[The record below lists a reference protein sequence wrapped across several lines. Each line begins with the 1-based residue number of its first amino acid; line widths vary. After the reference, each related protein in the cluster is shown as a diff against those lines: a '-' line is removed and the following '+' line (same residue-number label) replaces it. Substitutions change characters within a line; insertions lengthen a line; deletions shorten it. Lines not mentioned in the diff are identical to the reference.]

1 MTSDSLTA
9 LRDDVRLLGNLLGET
24 LRRQEGEQL
33 YETVERVRALSKSGR
48 AGNARDFDE
57 LERVLR
63 GLPLDQAL
71 TVARA
76 FAHFLTLAN
85 IAEQHHRLRRR
96 REHQRE
102 PGAAPQ
108 QASFEDSFARLR
120 AAGVTP
126 AQLHEQVSALRIEL
140 VLTAHPTEVTRR
152 TMRQKARSIAELL
165 ERMDHP
171 DLTPAER
178 AEALAALRGEITAA
192 WKTDEAR
199 AGQLTP
205 IDEVK
210 GGLVVIEQ
218 SLWDAVPQ

>member
-1 MTSDSLTA
+1 MPSDSLSP

-24 LRRQEGEQL
+24 LRQQEGERL
-33 YETVERVRALSKSGR
+33 FEAVERVRALSKSGR
-48 AGNARDFDE
+48 AGNAADFDE

-63 GLPLDQAL
+63 ALPLDQAL

-76 FAHFLTLAN
+76 FAHFLGLAN

-108 QASFEDSFARLR
+108 PASFADSFARLI
-120 AAGVTP
+120 ASGVTP
-126 AQLHEQVSALRIEL
+126 ETLHDQVRRLRIEL

-152 TMRQKARSIAELL
+152 TMRQKARSIAALL

-171 DLTPAER
+171 DLTPDER
-178 AEALAALRGEITAA
+178 AEALAALRGEITSA

-199 AGQLTP
+199 EGQS
-205 IDEVK
+205 EERRVGK
-210 GGLVVIEQ
+210 ECR
-218 SLWDAVPQ
+218 S